1 MKSETDS
8 NIKKHFLYPSSII
21 VSAEPCEI
29 TTILGSCVAVCIF
42 DPFLAIGG
50 INHYMLPLW
59 NGVGLESPKY
69 GNIAIEKLIIKLVL
83 NGSKRKNLRA
93 KIFGG
98 SELLQYLSYPIG
110 TRNIEIAE
118 KMLKGEGIPILA
130 SSVGG
135 KFGRKIIFNTGTGEV
150 RLYFIQNNNDQ
161 TLS

>member
-1 MKSETDS
+1 LKPETDS
-8 NIKKHFLYPSSII
+8 KIKKHFLYPSSII

-42 DPFLAIGG
+42 DPLLAIGG
-50 INHYMLPLW
+50 INHYILPLW

-83 NGSKRKNLRA
+83 NGSNRKNLRA

-98 SELLQYLSYPIG
+98 SEMMQYRSYLVG
-110 TRNIEIAE
+110 KRNIEIAE
-118 KMLKGEGIPILA
+118 EMLKGEGIPILA

-135 KFGRKIIFNTGTGEV
+135 KLGRKIIFNTETGEV
-150 RLYFIQNNNDQ
+150 RLFFIPNNNGQ